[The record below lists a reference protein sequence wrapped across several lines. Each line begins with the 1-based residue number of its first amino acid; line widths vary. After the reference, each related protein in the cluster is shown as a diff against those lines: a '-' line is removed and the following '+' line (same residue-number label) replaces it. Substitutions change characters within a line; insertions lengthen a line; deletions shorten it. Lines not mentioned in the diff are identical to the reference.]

1 MSFVPSPFLLVP
13 AALVCFIFYKTVPK
27 LKYILYGFLGFLIPN
42 ITYFIYEFGNKF
54 QITIQLLTW
63 IPYRIIGFFGLYHKN
78 TVDTTILS
86 QNFYSIYQFFSESF
100 VGKTGVV
107 STIIFVLVLIAAIV
121 LFVKSLR
128 RKNSE
133 LPYILVLINLVVA
146 YIGLFIHGNPPEH
159 YYYVI
164 YPIPLILAAYVLVK
178 TFRSKFTLIFLI
190 LLAGG
195 FGIWFLISS
204 GWFYQDKILS
214 EYVTSTPP
222 YPVLV
227 NVADEILGDAKG
239 AAFSIGRIGFYDQF
253 ENNFANNYIYLLTI
267 KGARVTDNA
276 GLRYTIVEETDS
288 GEVAQGKLIWT
299 GEGIE
304 IFKSS
309 K

>member
-1 MSFVPSPFLLVP
+1 
-13 AALVCFIFYKTVPK
+13 
-27 LKYILYGFLGFLIPN
+27 
-42 ITYFIYEFGNKF
+42 
-54 QITIQLLTW
+54 
-63 IPYRIIGFFGLYHKN
+63 
-78 TVDTTILS
+78 
-86 QNFYSIYQFFSESF
+86 
-100 VGKTGVV
+100 
-107 STIIFVLVLIAAIV
+107 VLIAAIV

-164 YPIPLILAAYVLVK
+164 YPIPLILVAYVLVK
-178 TFRSKFTLIFLI
+178 SFRNKFTLI
-190 LLAGG
+190 LLTLLTGG